1 MGTIDSAESEAEA
14 VRSELREELREFA
27 APASKRSKLAVAT
40 RALSHSNFR
49 LFFSGQLIS
58 LVGTWMDTVAE
69 SWLVYRLTGSAL
81 LLGTVAFCSQ
91 IPVFLFAPIGGIV
104 ADRYNRHRIIVTTQ
118 ALSMVVAFIL
128 AILTLTHRVQVWHIM
143 VLAAAGGVI
152 NAFDIPARQAFLID
166 MVGREDLLNAIAL
179 NSSMFNG
186 ARIIGP
192 AVAGMVVAAVGEGWC
207 FMANSLSYIAVI
219 TGLLMMKLEKREERV
234 RETSPLQDVVEG
246 FRFVKNTGP
255 IRAILLL
262 LGLIS
267 LVGMP
272 YAVLMPV
279 FAAQI
284 LHGGA
289 KALGILMCATG
300 VGALAGAAS
309 LAARVG
315 VKGLAKLI
323 AVAAGGFGCALIA
336 FSFSRIFWLSA
347 VLLVPVGFCMMVQMA
362 SSNTLVQSMVPDT
375 MRGRVMSV
383 YSMMFM
389 GMAPFGAFFA
399 GAIAHRI
406 GAPYTVALGGLAC
419 IASGTLFAMNLPK
432 IRGKA
437 RELILAQGMTAGV
450 PAQEVTPTG
459 SVRELSVVSC
469 QPSGKAD
476 TKHASSPRKV
486 RLSD

>member
-1 MGTIDSAESEAEA
+1 MEKSGPAESELDAI
-14 VRSELREELREFA
+14 RSELRESSREFS
-27 APASKRSKLAVAT
+27 PPGSKRSKLAVAL
-40 RALSHSNFR
+40 RALSHRNFQ

-69 SWLVYRLTGSAL
+69 SWLVYRLTGSSL

-91 IPVFLFAPIGGIV
+91 IPVFVFAPIGGIV
-104 ADRYNRHRIIVTTQ
+104 ADRYNRHRIIIVTQ
-118 ALSMVVAFIL
+118 ALSMLVAFLL
-128 AILTLTHRVQVWHIM
+128 AVLTLTHRVQVWQIM
-143 VLAAAGGVI
+143 ALAACGGII

-192 AVAGMVVAAVGEGWC
+192 AIAGIVVAAVGEGWC

-219 TGLLMMKLEKREERV
+219 TGLLLMKLPKREVRL
-234 RETSPLQDVVEG
+234 RETSPLQDVLEG
-246 FRFVKNTGP
+246 FRFVKNAGP

-262 LGLIS
+262 LGLVS

-284 LHGGA
+284 LHGSA
-289 KALGILMCATG
+289 KALGILMGATG
-300 VGALAGAAS
+300 VGALLGAAS

-315 VKGLAKLI
+315 VKGLGKLI
-323 AVAAGGFGCALIA
+323 GFAAGGFGLALIA
-336 FSFSRIFWLSA
+336 FSFSRVFWLSA
-347 VLLVPVGFCMMVQMA
+347 LLLVPVGLCMMVQMA
-362 SSNTLVQSMVPDT
+362 SSNTLVQSMVPDAL
-375 MRGRVMSV
+375 RGRVISV

-399 GAIAHRI
+399 GAIAHHI
-406 GAPYTVALGGLAC
+406 GAPYTVAIGGLAC
-419 IASGTLFAMNLPK
+419 IAGAVLFGMHLPN
-432 IRGKA
+432 IRGAA

-450 PAQEVTPTG
+450 PAQEVTRQG
-459 SVRELSVVSC
+459 
-469 QPSGKAD
+469 A
-476 TKHASSPRKV
+476 
-486 RLSD
+486 

>member
-1 MGTIDSAESEAEA
+1 MPG
-14 VRSELREELREFA
+14 
-27 APASKRSKLAVAT
+27 SKKSKLAVAT
-40 RALSHSNFR
+40 RALRHRNFQ

-81 LLGTVAFCSQ
+81 LLGTVAFCNQ

-104 ADRYNRHRIIVTTQ
+104 ADRYNRHRIIIATQ

-128 AILTLTHRVQVWHIM
+128 AVLTLTHRIQVWQIM

-152 NAFDIPARQAFLID
+152 NAFDIPARQAFLIE

-192 AVAGMVVAAVGEGWC
+192 AVAGIVVAAVGEGWC

-219 TGLLMMKLEKREERV
+219 TGLLLMKLPARV
-234 RETSPLQDVVEG
+234 EQLRETSPVEEIIDG
-246 FRFVKNTGP
+246 FKFVKNATP
-255 IRAILLL
+255 IRTILLM
-262 LGLIS
+262 LGLVS

-289 KALGILMCATG
+289 RALGILMGATG
-300 VGALAGAAS
+300 VGALLGAVS

-315 VKGLAKLI
+315 VKGLGKLI
-323 AVAAGGFGCALIA
+323 AFCAAGFGLALIA
-336 FSFSRIFWLSA
+336 
-347 VLLVPVGFCMMVQMA
+347 VLVLP
-362 SSNTLVQSMVPDT
+362 
-375 MRGRVMSV
+375 RVL
-383 YSMMFM
+383 
-389 GMAPFGAFFA
+389 AFGAAADSGGILHDGADGIVEHA
-399 GAIAHRI
+399 GAVDGARHHARTGDVGLLDDVHGHGSVWRI
-406 GAPYTVALGGLAC
+406 LRRRPRAPYRRALHGCYRRSGLHCGSLRLRNVSAEDQGR
-419 IASGTLFAMNLPK
+419 GT
-432 IRGKA
+432 
-437 RELILAQGMTAGV
+437 
-450 PAQEVTPTG
+450 
-459 SVRELSVVSC
+459 
-469 QPSGKAD
+469 
-476 TKHASSPRKV
+476 
-486 RLSD
+486 